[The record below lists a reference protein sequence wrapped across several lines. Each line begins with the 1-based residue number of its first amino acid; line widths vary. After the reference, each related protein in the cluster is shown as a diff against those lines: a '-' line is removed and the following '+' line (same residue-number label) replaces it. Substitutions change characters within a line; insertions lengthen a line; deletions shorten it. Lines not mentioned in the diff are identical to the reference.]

1 MRKTPSRWLRLEQ
14 FCGSAFS
21 SSSYRRRNQL
31 FLVSALESTDRGVV
45 LGRYLR
51 ERVPLD
57 IVEPK
62 QGSIAATRRS
72 SRPSWSI
79 ARRRMYS
86 LSVIP
91 SRAYFN
97 SQQSAVIRATLPQ
110 NLLPIVNISY

>member
-1 MRKTPSRWLRLEQ
+1 MPSRWLRLEQ

-21 SSSYRRRNQL
+21 SSGYRRRSQL

-51 ERVPLD
+51 ERVSLD

-62 QGSIAATRRS
+62 QGTIAATRSS
-72 SRPSWSI
+72 SRPSGSI

-91 SRAYFN
+91 FPC
-97 SQQSAVIRATLPQ
+97 VF
-110 NLLPIVNISY
+110 

>member
-1 MRKTPSRWLRLEQ
+1 MHKTPSHWLRLEQ

-21 SSSYRRRNQL
+21 SSGYRRRSQL

-62 QGSIAATRRS
+62 QGTIYRNPQLLTPERERRKKTNVFAS
-72 SRPSWSI
+72 GH
-79 ARRRMYS
+79 S
-86 LSVIP
+86 LPLRILILN
-91 SRAYFN
+91 RA
-97 SQQSAVIRATLPQ
+97 L
-110 NLLPIVNISY
+110 